1 MSTLTN
7 QQINLTY
14 AGLIKTN
21 DNLAI
26 DATPK
31 FLEDGVGNTVP
42 MKIGTTEIQFT
53 DTVDFSAAT
62 VTGLAAGGLVAG
74 TGTDSMKSAAFL
86 TTSPANASGGQS
98 TAIGNAASATNLG
111 TIAIGNGAS
120 ASGNDAIAIGI
131 SVNTTAQAA
140 ITLGRFASATGSV
153 AVSIG
158 NGSNVN
164 ADNSIG
170 ISAEAVSISGGSI
183 RGIAIGRQAT
193 LNANNAIAIGN
204 YAKVTGYQSFSFTSC
219 GVNINDQKA
228 PNSMMMV
235 PGDYGCTTNGAA
247 INSIVLGSSNSQ
259 LERATINALRG
270 IAIGYNTVT
279 NAAGAVALGAD
290 IVANR
295 ADTTSVAELET
306 KTVGG
311 GVIMYSPDGTA
322 YKLTVANG
330 GTLTVTAI

>member
-7 QQINLTY
+7 EQINLTY

-31 FLEDGVGNTVP
+31 FLEDGLGNTVP

-53 DTVDFSAAT
+53 DSVDFSAAT

-74 TGTDSMKSAAFL
+74 TGPDSMKSADFL
-86 TTSPANASGGQS
+86 TPNPATASGS
-98 TAIGNAASATNLG
+98 NSIALGNLARATNGRAISIGQESLASG
-111 TIAIGNGAS
+111 SESIAIGYSVSGTSGSSVTIGRFIQNSGNVSIAMGNGA
-120 ASGNDAIAIGI
+120 
-131 SVNTTAQAA
+131 
-140 ITLGRFASATGSV
+140 
-153 AVSIG
+153 
-158 NGSNVN
+158 NVY

-170 ISAEAVSISGGSI
+170 ISGEVLTVGAAATRS
-183 RGIAIGRQAT
+183 IAIGRQAIV
-193 LNANNAIAIGN
+193 NAATSLAIGN
-204 YAKVTGYQSFSFTSC
+204 FAKVSGAQSMSFAAC
-219 GVNINDQKA
+219 GVDVNDQKA
-228 PNSMMMV
+228 ANSMMMV
-235 PGDYGCTTNGAA
+235 PGSYGCTTHPVAA
-247 INSIVLGSSNSQ
+247 NSIVLGSSSSQ
-259 LERATINALRG
+259 LERATING
-270 IAIGYNTVT
+270 QNGVAIGKDTIV
-279 NAAGAVALGAD
+279 NADSAVALGNG

-295 ADTTSVAELET
+295 ASTTSVAELET